1 MFSWYAAFKR
11 GLSRRL
17 PKDQIGEE
25 NRETSDGQNVGLL
38 HGLENLRPF
47 VHRHIRQGLLGATL
61 VLLSSLLALPI
72 PMLTRYLIDQVIIER
87 QLALLAGVVALM
99 VVIKGS
105 SLLAEQLQRYY
116 FTRFEQD
123 VMLDMQGELLDRTLH
138 FPKSF
143 FDYTQTGYIMSRLT
157 NDVEGLR
164 WFFSGTLVNILSN
177 LISFIGGVV
186 FLFYL
191 EWRLA
196 LAALIV
202 LPGLAWFACYFA
214 NRIYI
219 LSRHQMEQDANV
231 SKRIQ
236 ESISA
241 ASLIKSFTTEKREV
255 ERVKTEMR
263 SAFQIGLE
271 WVTVGAA
278 ANLVISLLGD
288 AARLM
293 VLVVGAYLV
302 IAQNWTLGSLIAF
315 QSYLGYVYGPAQY
328 LAYTNLDLHQA
339 LAALARVSALFDI
352 VPEEQSGVGVQV
364 KKLQG
369 LVELD
374 NVSFSYGNDV
384 PILEELSIRVEPGE
398 HIAIVGPSGVGKTTL
413 ISLLLCFYHP
423 SQGVIRFDGQ
433 PMAEY
438 NLSSL
443 RERIGYVSQHT
454 LLMSGSIADN
464 LSYGNPGAS
473 REDLERAA
481 NIAGIH
487 DFISGLPEGFDSPIS
502 ELGGNLSEGQKQRIS
517 IARALIKEPDILIMD
532 EPSSALDSQV
542 EKSIF
547 DALPTFLTGKTIF
560 VVAHR
565 LSTVKKANRILLLN
579 EKRLV
584 SMGTHNELLA
594 TSEYYRS
601 MVENQQDL
609 NN

>member
-1 MFSWYAAFKR
+1 M
-11 GLSRRL
+11 
-17 PKDQIGEE
+17 
-25 NRETSDGQNVGLL
+25 GLL
-38 HGLENLRPF
+38 HGLENLHPF
-47 VHRHIRQGLLGATL
+47 VRRHMRQGLLGAAL
-61 VLLSSLLALPI
+61 VLFSSLLALPI
-72 PMLTRYLIDQVIIER
+72 PMLTRYLIDHVIIDR
-87 QLALLAGVVALM
+87 QLGLLAGVVTLM
-99 VVIKGS
+99 AVIKGS

-116 FTRFEQD
+116 FTHFEQD
-123 VMLDMQGELLDRTLH
+123 VMLEMQGELLDRTLH

-143 FDYTQTGYIMSRLT
+143 FDDTQTGYNMSRLT
-157 NDVEGLR
+157 SDVEGLC
-164 WFFSGTLVNILSN
+164 WFFSGTLVYILSN
-177 LISFIGGVV
+177 LIRFVGGAT

-202 LPGLAWFACYFA
+202 LPGLAWFARFFA
-214 NRIYI
+214 NKIYI
-219 LSRHQMEQDANV
+219 LSRQQMEQQANV

-241 ASLIKSFTTEKREV
+241 ASLIKAFTTEKHEV

-288 AARLM
+288 AAHLM

-302 IAQNWTLGSLIAF
+302 ITQNWTLGSLLAF
-315 QSYLGYVYGPAQY
+315 QSYLGYAYGPAQY

-352 VPEEQSGVGVQV
+352 VPEEHSGVGLQVQ
-364 KKLQG
+364 KLQG

-374 NVSFSYGNDV
+374 NVSFSYGNEV
-384 PILEELSIRVEPGE
+384 PVLEELTFRVEPGE
-398 HIAIVGPSGVGKTTL
+398 HVAIVGPSGAGKTTL
-413 ISLLLCFYHP
+413 ISLLLCFYRP

-433 PMAEY
+433 PIAAY

-454 LLMSGSIADN
+454 LLMSGTIADN
-464 LSYGNPGAS
+464 LSYGNTGTS
-473 REDLERAA
+473 REDLELAA
-481 NIAGIH
+481 RVAGIH
-487 DFISGLPEGFDSPIS
+487 DFIICLPAGYDSPVS

-517 IARALIKEPDILIMD
+517 IARALVKEPDILNMD
-532 EPSSALDSQV
+532 EPSSALDSLI

-547 DALPTFLTGKTIF
+547 DALPTVLSGKTIF

-579 EKRLV
+579 DKRLV
-584 SMGTHNELLA
+584 STGTHNELLA
-594 TSEYYRS
+594 NSAYYRS
-601 MVENQQDL
+601 LAENQQILTD
-609 NN
+609 